1 MKQCN
6 NCRMQLDDRT
16 VTCPYCGSTELSAL
30 APRANPLEIEEKGA
44 GNVVAGAVGAFLF
57 ALIGGALYFIV
68 YQLGYISG
76 ICGLVIFVLANFG
89 YHLFAKGEKDTA
101 AGLVTAVIMTVLMIL
116 LAELVSIAYQLRT
129 TLQNDY
135 GIDMTIFE
143 AFRLTLENW
152 TNPDVIGD
160 VAKELLMAYGFSVIG
175 IIGSISNRRKA
186 KKRAAALADNKTET
200 ETTTV

>member
-30 APRANPLEIEEKGA
+30 APRVNPLEIEEKGA

-57 ALIGGALYFIV
+57 SLIGVALFFIV
-68 YQLGYISG
+68 YQLGYIAG

-89 YHLFAKGEKDTA
+89 YHLFAKGEKDTV

-116 LAELVSIAYQLRT
+116 LAELVSVAYGLFTLLRK
-129 TLQNDY
+129 DY
-135 GIDMTIFE
+135 GLDITIFE
-143 AFRLTLENW
+143 SFRLMMMSLTE
-152 TNPDVIGD
+152 PDVIGD
-160 VAKELLMAYGFSVIG
+160 LAKDLLMAYGFSAIG
-175 IIGSISNRRKA
+175 IIGNISNRRKA
-186 KKRAAALADNKTET
+186 KKRAAALADIKTET
-200 ETTTV
+200 ETPTV